1 MLIELAVKDLGVI
14 AELRVGFA
22 AGMTAL
28 TGETGAGKTM
38 IIEALSLLLGGKA
51 DPSRVRPGA
60 DAAVVEG
67 LFVDADDREVVL
79 RRVVPAVG
87 RSRGYENGELVPATR
102 LADVG
107 GRFVDILGQHAH
119 QRLQSTR
126 AQRDALDRSGR
137 IDLTDWEQAVRQ
149 RREIEGRLEGL
160 GGDERA
166 RHREI
171 ELLRWQLDELVRATL
186 DDPDEDARLSDEEDV
201 LADALGHLD
210 AASSVDSLI
219 GSDGAATE
227 ALVEALAAIER
238 RGPFGEIARRLRD
251 LLAEVADV
259 AAEARHLAEAIDPD
273 PERLDAVRRRRQ
285 LLVELRRKYGDSVA
299 EVIAFRDQ
307 TAERLAELE
316 SHAERAAALEAELER
331 IRSIEPVA
339 AEAVAAARRNASAPL
354 AHAIEGRLA
363 HVAMPTA
370 RVEIVVDGPA
380 PGDDIEFRLSANP
393 GIEPA
398 PIAKAASGG
407 ELSRMML
414 ALHLELAAESPT
426 LIFDEIDAG
435 IGGAAATSVGRALAE
450 LATDH
455 QVIVV
460 THLAQVAAYANA
472 QLAVTKVAGEL
483 SVSTIA
489 TLDDAARVVE
499 LSRMLSGQPESE
511 TARRHAEEL
520 LSLAGADRGR
530 S

>member
-1 MLIELAVKDLGVI
+1 
-14 AELRVGFA
+14 
-22 AGMTAL
+22 
-28 TGETGAGKTM
+28 
-38 IIEALSLLLGGKA
+38 
-51 DPSRVRPGA
+51 
-60 DAAVVEG
+60 
-67 LFVDADDREVVL
+67 
-79 RRVVPAVG
+79 
-87 RSRGYENGELVPATR
+87 
-102 LADVG
+102 
-107 GRFVDILGQHAH
+107 
-119 QRLQSTR
+119 
-126 AQRDALDRSGR
+126 
-137 IDLTDWEQAVRQ
+137 
-149 RREIEGRLEGL
+149 
-160 GGDERA
+160 
-166 RHREI
+166 
-171 ELLRWQLDELVRATL
+171 
-186 DDPDEDARLSDEEDV
+186 
-201 LADALGHLD
+201 
-210 AASSVDSLI
+210 
-219 GSDGAATE
+219 
-227 ALVEALAAIER
+227 
-238 RGPFGEIARRLRD
+238 
-251 LLAEVADV
+251 
-259 AAEARHLAEAIDPD
+259 
-273 PERLDAVRRRRQ
+273 
-285 LLVELRRKYGDSVA
+285 
-299 EVIAFRDQ
+299 
-307 TAERLAELE
+307 
-316 SHAERAAALEAELER
+316 
-331 IRSIEPVA
+331 
-339 AEAVAAARRNASAPL
+339 
-354 AHAIEGRLA
+354 
-363 HVAMPTA
+363 VAMPTA

-460 THLAQVAAYANA
+460 THQAQVAAYANA